1 MEIKLICFPYILIL
15 FLKITSSN
23 YFKWFYM
30 NPSNLHNDIPVKN
43 FVLPSHQSLLS
54 RFGTRDGRK
63 VLMALLLGQL
73 HEVFNIVFHDNIE
86 SNQNNSSMECYTMDS
101 KIIQLLI
108 SGIVDSGNYTLEG
121 IAYHTR
127 IPFDVRLVGILL
139 KFPLRPGPGLW
150 GCTFRLI
157 RRFRGCCLKDCWSW
171 GIKIRVG
178 FLCW

>member
-1 MEIKLICFPYILIL
+1 
-15 FLKITSSN
+15 
-23 YFKWFYM
+23 M

-43 FVLPSHQSLLS
+43 FVLPSHQALLS

-73 HEVFNIVFHDNIE
+73 HEVFNVVFHDNIE

-127 IPFDVRLVGILL
+127 IPFDVIMDAACGNTTQISITPWARIVGLYIQVNPEISRVLFERLLELGDKNPGGISLL
-139 KFPLRPGPGLW
+139 VNEA
-150 GCTFRLI
+150 CQNQ
-157 RRFRGCCLKDCWSW
+157 
-171 GIKIRVG
+171 
-178 FLCW
+178 